1 MDRLTSMA
9 VFVRTV
15 DKGSLSAAAREFR
28 ISPAMAGKHL
38 RALED
43 CVGTALLQR
52 TTRRHSLTE
61 VGKVYYERCV
71 RILGEVE
78 EADRCATPFNA
89 EPRGGLRIT
98 SPSSFGVRL
107 LTPMVAEFLARYPKV
122 AIELVLTDRVVNLV
136 EEGFDVAVRVGAL
149 APSQLI
155 ARRLADSSL
164 VLAASPEYLRDRG
177 TPRRPEDLAR
187 HMCLTDAHGALST
200 AWTLVDAASGAPH
213 SVRVRSALRVN
224 HGMAL
229 AEAAARGAGIV
240 LQPEYVLDADLRA
253 GRLVRVLP
261 RCGPPAVPVHI
272 VFPPQR
278 PAAPKLRAWVDFAV
292 AKLGTSLVPPRAH
305 QPAKRS
311 RRSSSK

>member
-9 VFVRTV
+9 VFVRAV

-61 VGKVYYERCV
+61 IGKVYYERCV

-78 EADRCATPFNA
+78 EADRCAMPLNA

-107 LTPMVAEFLARYPKV
+107 LTPAVAEFLARYPKV

-149 APSQLI
+149 PPSQLI

-164 VLAASPEYLRDRG
+164 VLAASPEYLRGHG

-187 HMCLTDAHGALST
+187 HVCLTDIHGSQRN
-200 AWTLVDAASGAPH
+200 AWTLVDSATGARR
-213 SVRVRSALRVN
+213 SVRVTSVLRVN

-240 LQPEYVLDADLRA
+240 LQPEYVLAADLSA

-278 PAAPKLRAWVDFAV
+278 PAAPKLRAWIDFAV
-292 AKLGTSLVPPRAH
+292 AKLGTSLVAPGAH
-305 QPAKRS
+305 TSANHA
-311 RRSSSK
+311 RRSSSR